1 MIKLTGAYMG
11 RYGWAAYN
19 SLDNSIYSLFGITL
33 HWSLERS
40 GRVEIVNRT
49 QVLPIKWTSADFHQ
63 PFAEK
68 GCVSVG
74 TSLELFSLHL
84 SFSISVVMFR
94 CRCVAVDFISMF
106 GTRCEFQFVWRTT
119 MACLIWRSSP
129 SQNYV

>member
-1 MIKLTGAYMG
+1 MDG
-11 RYGWAAYN
+11 
-19 SLDNSIYSLFGITL
+19 SLQQFGQFNLQLVWNHT
-33 HWSLERS
+33 SLES
-40 GRVEIVNRT
+40 GEKRKVEIVNRT
-49 QVLPIKWTSADFHQ
+49 KVLPIKWTSADFHQ

-106 GTRCEFQFVWRTT
+106 CTRCEFNLFGVRRW
-119 MACLIWRSSP
+119 
-129 SQNYV
+129 YV